1 VIDQTNSELNCSQAK
16 QEERKEPMSSVD
28 NFQAKG
34 RFRSASLRESG
45 VSSFLSNSRLPS
57 PMLNFRRRKS
67 TPTPGEKT
75 PVLRKEKSDS
85 ALFSSK
91 EKISKV
97 MSPLSDI
104 LSKTMDSRRRSKEKN
119 KILKA
124 VPEDCIKQWKAQY
137 WSELNRFAKLGSTPY
152 ITSVRGEKIPWSKR
166 IYQDLQRATRL
177 EVSGDVVE
185 SFEFPLFSNVEQRE
199 CLVDTCVKFLN
210 VAIEDLIF
218 EKSGK
223 LGLEVRRALAVKA
236 VNQALISLCQD
247 FINEP
252 YFKILKTACEKFFLT
267 PTSWKPEHQEGTWF
281 PGIKIKVQKPLLYCH
296 CCRIF
301 KTVRIDDIE
310 VESADFVFGF
320 QRTYVINIMG
330 GPPTILP
337 PVWLARNKEQTLEFF
352 TGGFANS
359 KIIGSVN
366 DEKEK

>member
-1 VIDQTNSELNCSQAK
+1 
-16 QEERKEPMSSVD
+16 
-28 NFQAKG
+28 
-34 RFRSASLRESG
+34 
-45 VSSFLSNSRLPS
+45 
-57 PMLNFRRRKS
+57 
-67 TPTPGEKT
+67 
-75 PVLRKEKSDS
+75 
-85 ALFSSK
+85 
-91 EKISKV
+91 

-104 LSKTMDSRRRSKEKN
+104 LSKTMDSRRRSKTNGDGTEGIGRCKEAAFTKKEKN

-152 ITSVRGEKIPWSKR
+152 ITSVRGEKILWSKR
-166 IYQDLQRATRL
+166 IYQDLQRAAKLT
-177 EVSGDVVE
+177 VSGDVDE
-185 SFEFPLFSNVEQRE
+185 CFEFPLFNNVEQRE

-218 EKSGK
+218 GK
-223 LGLEVRRALAVKA
+223 GSILGQEGRRALAVKS

-267 PTSWKPEHQEGTWF
+267 PTSWKPDHQEGTWF

-310 VESADFVFGF
+310 VESADYVFGF

-352 TGGFANS
+352 TGSFANS